1 MENKEEIAKQ
11 VGIGAVI
18 FNDLYNT
25 RIKDVVFSWERM
37 LNFDGET
44 GPYVQYTHA
53 RACSILKRAG
63 ETDFS
68 DIHFEALS
76 DEASLDV
83 CKLLEAFP
91 DKIKDAAAKLEPS
104 VVTRHLV
111 AIAQAFNKFYHDN
124 PILSSEPE
132 VRQARLAVVFSVKTV
147 LKKGLALLGIEAPEQ
162 M

>member
-1 MENKEEIAKQ
+1 MSASCWRHS
-11 VGIGAVI
+11 
-18 FNDLYNT
+18 L
-25 RIKDVVFSWERM
+25 IKF
-37 LNFDGET
+37 
-44 GPYVQYTHA
+44 
-53 RACSILKRAG
+53 
-63 ETDFS
+63 
-68 DIHFEALS
+68 
-76 DEASLDV
+76 
-83 CKLLEAFP
+83 
-91 DKIKDAAAKLEPS
+91 KDAAAKLEPS

>member
-1 MENKEEIAKQ
+1 MEDLLNQACAETKRIIEEKNPNLENKEEIAKQ

-68 DIHFEALS
+68 DIHFEAL
-76 DEASLDV
+76 L
-83 CKLLEAFP
+83 
-91 DKIKDAAAKLEPS
+91 
-104 VVTRHLV
+104 TRHLWMS
-111 AIAQAFNKFYHDN
+111 ASCWRHSRIKLRMRQQSWSPLLLPDIWLRLHRRSIN
-124 PILSSEPE
+124 LS
-132 VRQARLAVVFSVKTV
+132 R
-147 LKKGLALLGIEAPEQ
+147 
-162 M
+162 